1 MTTAIVLAGGL
12 GTRLRSAVPDLPK
25 PMAPVAGRPFLAHLM
40 DHWLG
45 QGVQRFI
52 LSVGY
57 RHEAIRSFFGD
68 AYRGVAIDYAVE
80 TTPQGTGGGLRLA
93 AARLPAGEPAL
104 VLNGDTFFAVSLP
117 ELRAFAEQHDAD
129 WCLSL
134 FPATEAGRYMGL
146 KLDAEGRIEALR
158 HEDQRPGRPANGGV
172 YWVQARVW
180 QTLSTQN
187 GPLSLEDDCLPS
199 ALAAGQRLF
208 GMADTAPFI
217 DIGVPHDYHRAAQVL
232 PTRAA
237 RETSGVPA

>member
-25 PMAPVAGRPFLAHLM
+25 PMAPVTGRPFLAYLL
-40 DHWLG
+40 DHWLD

-57 RHEAIRSFFGD
+57 RHEAIRGFFGD
-68 AYRGVAIDYAVE
+68 AYRGVTIDYAVE

-93 AARLPAGEPAL
+93 AASLPAGEPAL
-104 VLNGDTFFAVSLP
+104 VLNGDTFFGVSLP
-117 ELRAFAEQHDAD
+117 ALRAFAEQHDAD

-146 KLDAEGRIEALR
+146 KLGPDGRIEALR

-172 YWVQARVW
+172 YWVRPRVW
-180 QTLSTQN
+180 RALPTDH
-187 GPLSLEDDCLPS
+187 GAFSLEDGWLPS
-199 ALAAGQRLF
+199 ALAAGQQLF
-208 GMADTAPFI
+208 GMACTAPFI

-232 PTRAA
+232 PTPAA
-237 RETSGVPA
+237 HVTTGATA